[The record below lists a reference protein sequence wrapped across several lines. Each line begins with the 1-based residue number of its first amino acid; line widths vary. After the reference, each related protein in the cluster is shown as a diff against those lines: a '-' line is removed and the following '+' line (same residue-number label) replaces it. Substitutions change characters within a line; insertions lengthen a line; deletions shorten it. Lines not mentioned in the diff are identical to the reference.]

1 VNVSPNLS
9 SIKAPKAEAKRV
21 CMQKHVGFKEFSSG
35 VHVLGKYEIE
45 VRRSCYFIVLD
56 AHKVAEIRAR
66 KCNSAIKL
74 QQQNTR
80 ILERH
85 LLVLPTSVRL
95 LSQA

>member
-1 VNVSPNLS
+1 MNVSPNLS

-21 CMQKHVGFKEFSSG
+21 CMQKLGFKEFSSG

-66 KCNSAIKL
+66 ECNSAIKL

-85 LLVLPTSVRL
+85 LLVLPTSVL